1 MKGKSRVAE
10 RLIGRG
16 EELASFHRAP
26 AEVESGH
33 PRVIVLSGEPGI
45 GKTRLLAEL
54 ERLAEARGH
63 LVFTGRA
70 SELER
75 DLPYWLFVDALD
87 EQLRS
92 LDPDRRQRIDQ
103 RLGGELARI
112 LPAMA
117 GFDDAA
123 GAVLDERYRAQVD
136 RRRHDVRVMMM
147 IKGDREPGHL
157 PSGEFLA
164 QMGKYNEELSKAGV
178 LLDLAAL
185 HWSAEGVRVKFSAGK
200 RTVID
205 GPFGEAKAIV
215 AGYWILQVTSMEEA
229 IEWAKRLP
237 FEAGGEP
244 EAEGEIELRQLFEL
258 EEFGE
263 SPAVE

>member
-1 MKGKSRVAE
+1 
-10 RLIGRG
+10 
-16 EELASFHRAP
+16 
-26 AEVESGH
+26 
-33 PRVIVLSGEPGI
+33 
-45 GKTRLLAEL
+45 
-54 ERLAEARGH
+54 
-63 LVFTGRA
+63 
-70 SELER
+70 
-75 DLPYWLFVDALD
+75 
-87 EQLRS
+87 
-92 LDPDRRQRIDQ
+92 
-103 RLGGELARI
+103 
-112 LPAMA
+112 
-117 GFDDAA
+117 
-123 GAVLDERYRAQVD
+123 
-136 RRRHDVRVMMM
+136 VRVMMMM

-164 QMGKYNEELSKAGV
+164 EMGKYNQELSKAGV

-185 HWSAEGVRVKFSAGK
+185 HWSAEGVRVKLSAGK
-200 RTVID
+200 RTVIE

-215 AGYWILQVTSMEEA
+215 AGYWILQVQSMDEA